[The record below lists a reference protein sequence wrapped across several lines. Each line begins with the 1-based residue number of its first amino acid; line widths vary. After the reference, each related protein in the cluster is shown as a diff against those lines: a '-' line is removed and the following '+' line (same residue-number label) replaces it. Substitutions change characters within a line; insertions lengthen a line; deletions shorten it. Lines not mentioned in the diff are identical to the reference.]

1 MSARATLGVGLPYQ
15 LVRVR
20 DGLLYFWGRG
30 WANTKKNKKS
40 CTTNQRKQKFN
51 KALYLYVYIYISL
64 YLWKQFISLQW
75 KSAQNIDQCYQLYNK
90 WRDYIVIK
98 PSRSINNLIVSNEKT
113 ESVVV
118 ELRFSLL
125 LTYPPRTCRFISTE
139 RYQRKICG
147 FRDLPA
153 SILVVLTVAVWEIKN
168 FQRDKWN
175 KEMYCRWKR
184 QQL

>member
-30 WANTKKNKKS
+30 WANTKKTKSRAQQTNGNKNSIKLS
-40 CTTNQRKQKFN
+40 
-51 KALYLYVYIYISL
+51 VYIYISL
-64 YLWKQFISLQW
+64 YLWKKFISLQW

-98 PSRSINNLIVSNEKT
+98 PSSSIDNLIVWNEKT

-139 RYQRKICG
+139 RHQIKICG